1 MSHLRA
7 TIEVLATSVGAAR
20 LALLGGA
27 DRIELCEND
36 PQGGTTPSAGTI
48 ETVLELAEPYGTP
61 VHVMIRPRGGGF
73 VFDRDEQVVM
83 LRDIAMAVRLGAH
96 GLVVG
101 ALTPDG
107 DVDVTV
113 LGRLVEAASG
123 RSVTFHRA
131 VDIARDIEVSV
142 EVAFDLGCERVLT
155 SGGAPTAVEGA
166 PMLARL
172 VRNARDGR
180 VVMAGGGITAETA
193 RDIVCD
199 TLVPEI
205 HVSARSFR
213 TTGASPSPPGMVGV
227 TAGPGPGWPT
237 NGWPAPDIE
246 HLALIRDALVDVAPS
261 GRFAGDG

>member
-1 MSHLRA
+1 MSLVRLP
-7 TIEVLATSVGAAR
+7 IEVLATSVGAAR

-48 ETVLELAEPYGTP
+48 ETVLELAEPHGTP

-73 VFDRDEQVVM
+73 VFDRDERAVM
-83 LRDIAMAVRLGAH
+83 LRDVATAVHLGAH

-101 ALTPDG
+101 VLTG
-107 DVDVTV
+107 EGHVDVALLTA
-113 LGRLVEAASG
+113 LVEAAAG

-131 VDIARDIEVSV
+131 VDVSRTIELAV
-142 EVAFDLGCERVLT
+142 EVAFGLGCDRVLT
-155 SGGAPTAVEGA
+155 SGGAPTAAQGA

-172 VRNARDGR
+172 VRNAPDGAII
-180 VVMAGGGITAETA
+180 MAGGGITADTV
-193 RDIVCD
+193 RDLVAD
-199 TLVPEI
+199 TLVPEV
-205 HVSARSFR
+205 HVSARAFR

-227 TAGPGPGWPT
+227 TAGPGPQWPT

-246 HLALIRDALVDVAPS
+246 QLARIRDALVDVAPS
-261 GRFAGDG
+261 GRFAESG